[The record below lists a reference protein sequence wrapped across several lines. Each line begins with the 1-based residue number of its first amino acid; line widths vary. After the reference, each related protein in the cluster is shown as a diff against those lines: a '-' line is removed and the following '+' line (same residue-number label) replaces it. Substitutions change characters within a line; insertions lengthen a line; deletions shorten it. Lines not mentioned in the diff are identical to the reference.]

1 MFTDEKAH
9 YKHRY
14 RHYRRIVRSYPQELE
29 SVPGKYLDKKMCLM
43 AVKRCPRVLALVPGH
58 LRTAAMARVVMAADP
73 LFLHRYVPLHLVT
86 TKLVKLAVK
95 KEPFFLDIVYSDP
108 AFPIPLT
115 EEELREIW
123 EPALLA
129 NGAAIAAIPWPM
141 RTTDMYKVAVRGG
154 YNPWD
159 ICSPHT
165 EKGRFLKKLV
175 DELALST
182 ELKEDLI
189 AVTGDV
195 AYYFRNCLDSAE
207 LEEQQLSQ
215 ADLCQM
221 PFKDPDFKFGR
232 ALMV

>member
-9 YKHRY
+9 FEHRF
-14 RHYRRIVRSYPQELE
+14 RHYWRIVHDYPGELE
-29 SVPGKYLDKKMCLM
+29 CVPEKYMCKKFALM
-43 AVKRCPRVLALVPGH
+43 AVKRRPELLALVPVH
-58 LRTAAMARVVMAADP
+58 LRNAAMARVVMAANP
-73 LFLHRYVPLHLVT
+73 SFLHHLVPHHLMT
-86 TKLVKLAVK
+86 VKLVKLAVK
-95 KEPFFLDIVYSDP
+95 KEPFFLHIVYTDP

-123 EPALLA
+123 ESALLA
-129 NGAAIAAIPWPM
+129 NGSAVANIPWPM
-141 RTTDMYKVAVRGG
+141 RTADMYKIAVRGG
-154 YNPWD
+154 YNPWH

-182 ELKEDLI
+182 EMKEELI
-189 AVTGDV
+189 AATGDV
-195 AYYFRNCLDSAE
+195 AYYFRNCLSSAE
-207 LEEQQLSQ
+207 LEEQQLTQ
-215 ADLCQM
+215 ADLCQL